1 MSNEAHKMIISGCI
15 TKIGEASTGSPCGA
29 DGRFVV
35 FTQDAAKK
43 CASTFIGMPL
53 NCTYPDG
60 WFSDGTELFTGHGTT
75 NIGYI
80 RNVSIDGDN
89 LMAEMVVWK
98 DKFSD
103 EAWMIFNGA
112 DALGFS
118 VEWYPTV
125 THVEDDTEYMD
136 EFEGC
141 GCAILWKNVAAFSQT
156 FIDKIA
162 AARSDVEMTE
172 KEKQEFTELINAS
185 IDSKFAEVKASI
197 DEIKASKESIEASI
211 EEIKAK
217 PVEMPEDI
225 KASIDEVKASLD
237 EVKSKSE
244 AVDETINEL
253 KASKGQ
259 PVIPQP
265 KAGQYVEPNPVLA
278 SDGKDDV
285 AKINASSMSP
295 LEKIKE
301 IAKIRAGKN

>member
-60 WFSDGTELFTGHGTT
+60 WFSDGTELFTGHGDT

-225 KASIDEVKASLD
+225 KASIE
-237 EVKSKSE
+237 
-244 AVDETINEL
+244 EL
-253 KASKGQ
+253 KASVEEVKTKSEADIAELKASNET
-259 PVIPQP
+259 PKIPQP
-265 KAGQYVEPNPVLA
+265 KTGQHVEDNPVMA
-278 SDGKDDV
+278 SDNKDEI
-285 AKINASSMSP
+285 AKINASAMSP
-295 LEKIKE
+295 LEKLKE
-301 IAKIRAGKN
+301 IAKIRAAKN

>member
-1 MSNEAHKMIISGCI
+1 MSNEAHKMIITGCI

-29 DGRFVV
+29 DGRLVV
-35 FTQDAAKK
+35 FTEEAAKK
-43 CASTFIGMPL
+43 CASTFEGMPL

-60 WFSDGTELFTGHGTT
+60 WFSEGVELFTGHGST

-80 RNVSIDGDN
+80 RSVSIDGDN

-112 DALGFS
+112 EALGFS

-125 THVEDDTEYMD
+125 THVEDDVQYMD

-185 IDSKFAEVKASI
+185 IDSKLEEIKASI
-197 DEIKASKESIEASI
+197 EEVKASKESIEASI
-211 EEIKAK
+211 EELKAK
-217 PVEMPEDI
+217 PVEIPEEI
-225 KASIDEVKASLD
+225 KASIDEI
-237 EVKSKSE
+237 KSKAE
-244 AVDETINEL
+244 AYDADIAEL
-253 KASKGQ
+253 KAQKIQASVAE

-265 KAGQYVEPNPVLA
+265 KASQHVEENPVIA
-278 SDGKDDV
+278 SEDKVSAID
-285 AKINASSMSP
+285 KINASAMSP
-295 LEKIKE
+295 MEKLKE
-301 IAKIRAGKN
+301 ITKLRAKKD